1 MFGEKNDVPPAG
13 AAFPAEPVEAE
24 TAKKEKEKITNE
36 LAEREFEN
44 YCEANDIDF
53 DETGMNEDEKES
65 FHAIKRRFLKFC
77 RAGRIEVDGLKLKY
91 TISDFSPKGF
101 AKKVVIFS
109 RPSGKSFIAMDSFK
123 DRENVHKLQAFASAA
138 TGEDVSFF
146 STIDN
151 SDWLFFRDLVTLF
164 LSA

>member
-1 MFGEKNDVPPAG
+1 MFEKKDDISPAG
-13 AAFPAEPVEAE
+13 VAVAAGEPAE
-24 TAKKEKEKITNE
+24 KDQGKISNE

-44 YCEANDIDF
+44 YCEANEIDF

-101 AKKVVIFS
+101 AKRIVTFS
-109 RPSGKSFIAMDSFK
+109 RPSGKSFIAMDKFS